1 VSAGS
6 FRKVLIANRGEIAVR
21 IVRACRDLGLA
32 SVAVHS
38 EADAGALH
46 TQLADEAVP
55 IGPAAAAQ
63 SYLNVDALLEAA
75 RQSGAEAVHPGY
87 GFLSENADFAEAVA
101 GAGLTWVGPPAEV
114 IRRMGDKV
122 TARRTMAEAGNP
134 IVPGTTERLDDE
146 GAREAARAI
155 GYPVMVKASAGG
167 GGRGLRLVHSE
178 ADLEAALERARSE
191 AAASFGDEGL
201 YVERFLQTPRHVEV
215 QILAD
220 GAGSTLHLFERECS
234 VQRRHQKVLEEAPA
248 PRVTPA
254 LRDRLGE
261 AAVAAARAAGY
272 VGAGTIEFLLDASD
286 AFFFLEMNTRIQVEH
301 AITEAITGVDLV
313 AWQLRIAGGEALTL
327 RQDELRIT
335 GHALEA
341 RIYAE
346 DPAKRFMPSPGT
358 VHAWSPP
365 AGPGIRLDSGVEAG
379 AVVTP
384 HYDPMVAKLVAH
396 GADREQ
402 ALRRLDRALEEFLV
416 GGIKTSIPFHR
427 WLLRHQDFRA
437 GQVDTGSVERW
448 LETEVPVLE
457 EEETRRLAELVAAL
471 VAAREHGAGSSR
483 WCVKRGKATALVEV
497 AADAEGTYHVR
508 SDGTEERLVIRE
520 DSPGVLEVQ
529 QNRRRRRVAYR
540 RKGKN
545 CDVALLGQHY
555 AFQVTAGED
564 A

>member
-1 VSAGS
+1 VSRGA

-46 TQLADEAVP
+46 TCLADEAVA
-55 IGPAAAAQ
+55 IGPPPAAK
-63 SYLNVDALLEAA
+63 SYLDGGALLDAA
-75 RQSGAEAVHPGY
+75 RRSGADAVHPGY
-87 GFLSENADFAEAVA
+87 GFLSENADFAEAVVA
-101 GAGLTWVGPPAEV
+101 AGLVWVGPPADV

-122 TARRTMAEAGNP
+122 TARRAMEEAGIP
-134 IVPGTTERLDDE
+134 IVPGTTERLDDAA
-146 GAREAARAI
+146 AREAAREI

-178 ADLEAALERARSE
+178 ADLAAALERARSE
-191 AAASFGDEGL
+191 AAASFGDAGL
-201 YVERFLQTPRHVEV
+201 YLERFVETPRHVEV
-215 QILAD
+215 QVLAD
-220 GAGSTLHLFERECS
+220 AAGHTLHLFERECS

-248 PRVTPA
+248 PNMTA
-254 LRDRLGE
+254 GLRARLGE
-261 AAVAAARAAGY
+261 AAVAAARATGY

-313 AWQLRIAGGEALTL
+313 AWQLRIAAGEDLTL
-327 RQDELRIT
+327 RQDELRIA

-365 AGPGIRLDSGVEAG
+365 SGPGIRLDSGIEAG

-384 HYDPMVAKLVAH
+384 HYDAMIAKLVAH
-396 GADREQ
+396 GADRAQ

-427 WLLRHQDFRA
+427 WLLRHEDFRE
-437 GQVDTGSVERW
+437 GRVDTGSVERW

-457 EEETRRLAELVAAL
+457 EDAARYVAELVAAL
-471 VAAREHGAGSSR
+471 VAAREDGDVRSR
-483 WCVKRGKATALVEV
+483 WQLKRGKATTVVDVAVEG
-497 AADAEGTYHVR
+497 EGVYHVR
-508 SDGTEERLVIRE
+508 SGGAEERVEVRE
-520 DSPGVLEVQ
+520 APAGVLEVVCDT
-529 QNRRRRRVAYR
+529 RRHRVAYR
-540 RKGKN
+540 RKGKS
-545 CDVALLGQHY
+545 CDVALHGQHY
-555 AFQVTAGED
+555 AFQVAPGGD